1 MGRPA
6 KFSRGQLQ
14 TAALALLD
22 EQGLPGLSMR
32 ALAAALGTGPMT
44 IYNHVAHRADL
55 EVLVIEAVVAKARWP
70 RRRADGDWRRD
81 VRAIATAIWRAVRA
95 HPHAIPLLL
104 TRRTR
109 SPAALDVAEGLLDAL
124 ARGGRSGQRLLI
136 AFRTVNAFVMGFA
149 QAELAGPLAL
159 EAGEEPTAVI
169 RRMRALP
176 KQRYPRLIEIAT
188 AAATS
193 DAEREFRNGL
203 DAVLAGLAPRTSRR

>member
-70 RRRADGDWRRD
+70 RRRTDGDWRRD
-81 VRAIATAIWRAVRA
+81 VRAIATAMWRAVRA

-109 SPAALDVAEGLLDAL
+109 SPAALDVAEALLDAL

-149 QAELAGPLAL
+149 QAELAGPLAV
-159 EAGEEPTAVI
+159 EAGEAPAAVI

-176 KQRYPRLIEIAT
+176 TQRYPRLIEIAT

-193 DAEREFRNGL
+193 DAAREFRNGL